1 MLQVYYRD
9 KCIGIY
15 IEKLS
20 VSKMN
25 ESWGRHVYL
34 TLPEVW
40 ELNDLNEIWDS
51 VLRQMAEEISAVSF
65 ETWIKSAE
73 PIEIRGN
80 ELVLSVGNSLNKQ
93 MLMTKFRSMIESC
106 IELETGRTFEIN
118 VVVNENA
125 AAKTEGEFSLE
136 DTASSLNP
144 RYSFEN
150 FVVGGNNNLA
160 YAAALGVAE
169 SPGRKYNPLFLYG
182 GSGLGKTHL
191 LQAIGNKFHQLHP
204 ERKVLYTTS
213 EKFTYEL
220 VTAIR
225 EKSNQEFRR
234 KYRTVDLLLVDD
246 VQFLATKEVTQEE
259 FFHTFNAIYDAG
271 NQIVLT
277 SDRLPSE
284 TPHLTDRIKG
294 RFSMGLLA
302 DVQPPDY
309 ETRLA
314 ILRAKIE
321 EEYFTF
327 DEEIIEYVANNIRSN
342 VRDLEGAVKRILAYA
357 GIERTN
363 TISIELAQKALKEI
377 ISTLPKRNITISV
390 IIDEV
395 EKYYHLPQGSL
406 ITKKRSNDVAYP
418 RHIAM
423 YLAREVLNESYPR
436 IGEEFNRDHSTV
448 MNAVKK
454 VKANLSGDRE
464 LAEKLEDLVNNI
476 RKN

>member
-1 MLQVYYRD
+1 
-9 KCIGIY
+9 
-15 IEKLS
+15 
-20 VSKMN
+20 
-25 ESWGRHVYL
+25 
-34 TLPEVW
+34 
-40 ELNDLNEIWDS
+40 
-51 VLRQMAEEISAVSF
+51 MAEEISAVSF

-73 PIEIRGN
+73 PVEIRGN
-80 ELVLSVGNSLNKQ
+80 EIVLSVGNSLSKQ

-106 IELETGRTFEIN
+106 IELETGSSFEIN
-118 VVVNENA
+118 VVVNEYA
-125 AAKTEGEFSLE
+125 APKAENGFSAE

-169 SPGRKYNPLFLYG
+169 APGRKYNPLFLYG

-225 EKSNQEFRR
+225 DKSNQEFRR

-454 VKANLSGDRE
+454 VKANLSGDKE

>member
-1 MLQVYYRD
+1 
-9 KCIGIY
+9 
-15 IEKLS
+15 
-20 VSKMN
+20 MN

-125 AAKTEGEFSLE
+125 AAKTEGEFSTE

>member
-1 MLQVYYRD
+1 MY
-9 KCIGIY
+9 
-15 IEKLS
+15 
-20 VSKMN
+20 
-25 ESWGRHVYL
+25 
-34 TLPEVW
+34 
-40 ELNDLNEIWDS
+40 
-51 VLRQMAEEISAVSF
+51 
-65 ETWIKSAE
+65 
-73 PIEIRGN
+73 
-80 ELVLSVGNSLNKQ
+80 
-93 MLMTKFRSMIESC
+93 
-106 IELETGRTFEIN
+106 
-118 VVVNENA
+118 
-125 AAKTEGEFSLE
+125 
-136 DTASSLNP
+136 
-144 RYSFEN
+144 
-150 FVVGGNNNLA
+150 
-160 YAAALGVAE
+160 
-169 SPGRKYNPLFLYG
+169 
-182 GSGLGKTHL
+182 
-191 LQAIGNKFHQLHP
+191 
-204 ERKVLYTTS
+204 
-213 EKFTYEL
+213 
-220 VTAIR
+220 
-225 EKSNQEFRR
+225 
-234 KYRTVDLLLVDD
+234 
-246 VQFLATKEVTQEE
+246 
-259 FFHTFNAIYDAG
+259 
-271 NQIVLT
+271 
-277 SDRLPSE
+277 
-284 TPHLTDRIKG
+284 
-294 RFSMGLLA
+294 
-302 DVQPPDY
+302 QPPDY

>member
-1 MLQVYYRD
+1 MR
-9 KCIGIY
+9 
-15 IEKLS
+15 
-20 VSKMN
+20 
-25 ESWGRHVYL
+25 
-34 TLPEVW
+34 
-40 ELNDLNEIWDS
+40 ELNEVWDS
-51 VLRQMAEEISAVSF
+51 VLKQMSEEISSVSF
-65 ETWIKSAE
+65 ETWIKPVTPVSLD
-73 PIEIRGN
+73 GN
-80 ELVLSVGNSLNKQ
+80 DIVLSVKSSLSKN

-106 IELETGRTFEIN
+106 LELAAGTSLTLN
-118 VVVNENA
+118 VVVE
-125 AAKTEGEFSLE
+125 EE
-136 DTASSLNP
+136 DKNSNNGNIESEDDPITRKSELNP

-160 YAAALGVAE
+160 YGAAIAVAE
-169 SPGRKYNPLFLYG
+169 TPGQKYNPLFLYG

-191 LQAIGNKFHQLHP
+191 LQAIGNRYSELYP
-204 ERKVLYTTS
+204 NRKVLYTTS

-225 EKSNQEFRR
+225 EKTNQDFRN
-234 KYRTVDLLLVDD
+234 KYRNVDLLLVDD
-246 VQFLATKEVTQEE
+246 IQFLATKELAQEE
-259 FFHTFNAIYDAG
+259 FFHTFNAIYEAG

-284 TPHLTDRIKG
+284 TPHLTDRLKG
-294 RFSMGLLA
+294 RFQMGLIA

-321 EEYFTF
+321 DEYFTF
-327 DEEIIEYVANNIRSN
+327 DEEIIEYVADNIRSN

-377 ISTLPKRNITISV
+377 ISTLPQRNITTEV

-406 ITKKRSNDVAYP
+406 KTKKRSNDVAYP

-423 YLAREVLNESYPR
+423 YLAREVLGESYPQ
-436 IGEEFNRDHSTV
+436 IGDVFGRDHSTV
-448 MNAVKK
+448 MSAVRK
-454 VKANLSGDRE
+454 VKSNLSGDTE
-464 LAEKLEDLVNNI
+464 LAEKLHKKKVSFEQIRDEIYILVF
-476 RKN
+476 K

>member
-20 VSKMN
+20 VSKRN

-125 AAKTEGEFSLE
+125 AAKTEGEFSTE

>member
-1 MLQVYYRD
+1 M
-9 KCIGIY
+9 
-15 IEKLS
+15 
-20 VSKMN
+20 
-25 ESWGRHVYL
+25 
-34 TLPEVW
+34 
-40 ELNDLNEIWDS
+40 NDLNEIWDS

-125 AAKTEGEFSLE
+125 AAKTEGEFSTE

>member
-20 VSKMN
+20 VSKRN

-106 IELETGRTFEIN
+106 IEFETGRTFEIN

-125 AAKTEGEFSLE
+125 AAKTEGEFSTE

>member
-1 MLQVYYRD
+1 M
-9 KCIGIY
+9 
-15 IEKLS
+15 
-20 VSKMN
+20 
-25 ESWGRHVYL
+25 YL

-125 AAKTEGEFSLE
+125 AAKTESEFSPE

>member
-1 MLQVYYRD
+1 MSIQIDLYYACERMSERW
-9 KCIGIY
+9 GTHAY
-15 IEKLS
+15 QTLS
-20 VSKMN
+20 
-25 ESWGRHVYL
+25 
-34 TLPEVW
+34 EVW
-40 ELNDLNEIWDS
+40 ELNELNEIWDS

-73 PIEIRGN
+73 PVEIRGN

-106 IELETGRTFEIN
+106 IEFETGRTFEIS

-125 AAKTEGEFSLE
+125 APKTEDNFSAE

-191 LQAIGNKFHQLHP
+191 LQAIGNKFHQLYP

>member
-1 MLQVYYRD
+1 
-9 KCIGIY
+9 
-15 IEKLS
+15 
-20 VSKMN
+20 MN

-106 IELETGRTFEIN
+106 IEFETGRTFEIN
-118 VVVNENA
+118 VVVNENV

-246 VQFLATKEVTQEE
+246 VQFLARKEVTQEE

-454 VKANLSGDRE
+454 VKANLSGDSR
-464 LAEKLEDLVNNI
+464 AC
-476 RKN
+476 RKA

>member
-1 MLQVYYRD
+1 M
-9 KCIGIY
+9 
-15 IEKLS
+15 
-20 VSKMN
+20 SKRN

-106 IELETGRTFEIN
+106 IEFETGRTFEIN

-125 AAKTEGEFSLE
+125 AAKTEGEFSTE

>member
-1 MLQVYYRD
+1 
-9 KCIGIY
+9 
-15 IEKLS
+15 
-20 VSKMN
+20 
-25 ESWGRHVYL
+25 
-34 TLPEVW
+34 
-40 ELNDLNEIWDS
+40 
-51 VLRQMAEEISAVSF
+51 MAEEISAVSF
-65 ETWIKSAE
+65 ETWIKAAE
-73 PIEIRGN
+73 PVEIRGS
-80 ELVLSVGNSLNKQ
+80 EIVLSVGNSLNKQ

-106 IELETGRTFEIN
+106 IELETGRSYELN
-118 VVVNENA
+118 VVVKTGAAPKAEND
-125 AAKTEGEFSLE
+125 FSAE
-136 DTASSLNP
+136 DTAASLNP

-150 FVVGGNNNLA
+150 FVVGANNNLA

-234 KYRTVDLLLVDD
+234 KYRTVDMLLVDD

-271 NQIVLT
+271 DQIVLT

-395 EKYYHLPQGSL
+395 EKYYHLPHGSL

>member
-1 MLQVYYRD
+1 MPGALVARPFVLD
-9 KCIGIY
+9 GPLALLTGHGLGIRLGG
-15 IEKLS
+15 EGLD
-20 VSKMN
+20 
-25 ESWGRHVYL
+25 GAGAGL
-34 TLPEVW
+34 
-40 ELNDLNEIWDS
+40 
-51 VLRQMAEEISAVSF
+51 
-65 ETWIKSAE
+65 
-73 PIEIRGN
+73 
-80 ELVLSVGNSLNKQ
+80 
-93 MLMTKFRSMIESC
+93 
-106 IELETGRTFEIN
+106 
-118 VVVNENA
+118 A
-125 AAKTEGEFSLE
+125 AAG
-136 DTASSLNP
+136 TAAAIALP
-144 RYSFEN
+144 PLLRRLFRRL
-150 FVVGGNNNLA
+150 FRRTLRRTLA
-160 YAAALGVAE
+160 ALAASAAAAAAAALLRLLPVGGKVCNDGGDREFLLPLLCVAGGPLLGDLDALPAALAVAD
-169 SPGRKYNPLFLYG
+169 SPGQKYNPLFLYG

-191 LQAIGNKFHQLHP
+191 LQAIGNRFQELYPGK
-204 ERKVLYTTS
+204 KVLYTTS
-213 EKFTYEL
+213 ERFTYEL
-220 VTAIR
+220 INAIR
-225 EKSNQEFRR
+225 EKTNQDFRN

-246 VQFLATKEVTQEE
+246 VQFLATKELAQDE

-309 ETRLA
+309 ETRMA
-314 ILRAKIE
+314 ILKAKIE
-321 EEYFTF
+321 DEYFTF

-406 ITKKRSNDVAYP
+406 RTKKRSNDVAYP

-423 YLAREVLNESYPR
+423 YLSREVLNESYPK
-436 IGEEFNRDHSTV
+436 IGEEFGRDHSTV

-454 VKANLSGDRE
+454 IRKNLSGDKE
-464 LAEKLEDLVNNI
+464 LAEKLQDLVNNI

>member
-1 MLQVYYRD
+1 
-9 KCIGIY
+9 
-15 IEKLS
+15 
-20 VSKMN
+20 MN
-25 ESWGRHVYL
+25 ECWGRHVYL

-106 IELETGRTFEIN
+106 IEFETGRTFEIN

-125 AAKTEGEFSLE
+125 AAKTEGEFSPE

-259 FFHTFNAIYDAG
+259 FFHTSNAIYDAG
-271 NQIVLT
+271 NQIV
-277 SDRLPSE
+277 
-284 TPHLTDRIKG
+284 TDFRPKHRI
-294 RFSMGLLA
+294 
-302 DVQPPDY
+302 
-309 ETRLA
+309 
-314 ILRAKIE
+314 
-321 EEYFTF
+321 
-327 DEEIIEYVANNIRSN
+327 
-342 VRDLEGAVKRILAYA
+342 
-357 GIERTN
+357 
-363 TISIELAQKALKEI
+363 
-377 ISTLPKRNITISV
+377 
-390 IIDEV
+390 
-395 EKYYHLPQGSL
+395 
-406 ITKKRSNDVAYP
+406 
-418 RHIAM
+418 
-423 YLAREVLNESYPR
+423 
-436 IGEEFNRDHSTV
+436 
-448 MNAVKK
+448 
-454 VKANLSGDRE
+454 
-464 LAEKLEDLVNNI
+464 
-476 RKN
+476 

>member
-1 MLQVYYRD
+1 
-9 KCIGIY
+9 
-15 IEKLS
+15 
-20 VSKMN
+20 MN

-106 IELETGRTFEIN
+106 IEFETGRTFEIN
-118 VVVNENA
+118 VVVNENVE
-125 AAKTEGEFSLE
+125 AKTEGEFSPE

>member
-1 MLQVYYRD
+1 
-9 KCIGIY
+9 
-15 IEKLS
+15 
-20 VSKMN
+20 MN
-25 ESWGRHVYL
+25 EI
-34 TLPEVW
+34 
-40 ELNDLNEIWDS
+40 NEIWDS
-51 VLRQMAEEISAVSF
+51 VLAQMAEEISAVSF
-65 ETWIKSAE
+65 ETWIKTVE
-73 PIEIRGN
+73 PVEIKGN
-80 ELVLSVGNSLNKQ
+80 EIVLSVKNSLNKN
-93 MLMTKFRSMIESC
+93 MLMTKFRSMLESC
-106 IELETGRTFEIN
+106 IEMAAGRTYELN
-118 VVVNENA
+118 VTVEAEVLGTSAATDSGEEFASGLNE
-125 AAKTEGEFSLE
+125 
-136 DTASSLNP
+136 
-144 RYSFEN
+144 RYSFDN

-160 YAAALGVAE
+160 YATALAVAE
-169 SPGRKYNPLFLYG
+169 TPGRKYNPLFLYG

-191 LQAIGNKFHQLHP
+191 LQAIGNKFHELYP
-204 ERKVLYTTS
+204 NKKVLYTTS

-220 VTAIR
+220 VNAIR
-225 EKSNQEFRR
+225 EKSNREFRN

-246 VQFLATKEVTQEE
+246 VQFLANKEVTQEE

-309 ETRLA
+309 ETRIA
-314 ILRAKIE
+314 ILKSKIE
-321 EEYFTF
+321 NEYFTF

-395 EKYYHLPQGSL
+395 EKYYHLPSGSL
-406 ITKKRSNDVAYP
+406 VTKKRSNDIAYP

-423 YLAREVLNESYPR
+423 YLAREVLDESYPR

-448 MNAVKK
+448 MSAVKK
-454 VKANLSGDRE
+454 VRKNLNGDKE

>member
-1 MLQVYYRD
+1 MSE
-9 KCIGIY
+9 I
-15 IEKLS
+15 
-20 VSKMN
+20 
-25 ESWGRHVYL
+25 
-34 TLPEVW
+34 T
-40 ELNDLNEIWDS
+40 EIWES
-51 VLRQMAEEISAVSF
+51 VLKQMSEEISAVSF
-65 ETWIKSAE
+65 DTWIKPVKAVA
-73 PIEIRGN
+73 INGN
-80 ELVLSVGNSLNKQ
+80 EITLSVNSALNKN
-93 MLMTKFRSMIESC
+93 MIMTKFRSMIESC
-106 IELETGRTFEIN
+106 LEYAAGRSFELN
-118 VVVNENA
+118 VIQEDA
-125 AAKTEGEFSLE
+125 ASAKEKTAAQDEGGTPSHHS
-136 DTASSLNP
+136 ALNP
-144 RYSFEN
+144 RYSFES
-150 FVVGGNNNLA
+150 FVVGENNNLA
-160 YAAALGVAE
+160 YGAALAVAD
-169 SPGRKYNPLFLYG
+169 SPGQKYNPLFLYG

-191 LQAIGNKFHQLHP
+191 LQAIGNRFQELYPGK
-204 ERKVLYTTS
+204 KVLYTTS
-213 EKFTYEL
+213 ERFTYEL
-220 VTAIR
+220 INAIR
-225 EKSNQEFRR
+225 EKTNQDFRN

-246 VQFLATKEVTQEE
+246 VQFLATKELAQDE

-302 DVQPPDY
+302 DVEPPDY
-309 ETRLA
+309 ETRMA
-314 ILRAKIE
+314 ILKAKIE
-321 EEYFTF
+321 DEYFTF

-406 ITKKRSNDVAYP
+406 RTKKRSNDVAYP

-423 YLAREVLNESYPR
+423 YLSREVLNESYPK
-436 IGEEFNRDHSTV
+436 IGEEFGRDHSTV

-454 VKANLSGDRE
+454 IRKNLSGDKE
-464 LAEKLEDLVNNI
+464 LAEKLQDLVNNI

>member
-1 MLQVYYRD
+1 MR
-9 KCIGIY
+9 
-15 IEKLS
+15 
-20 VSKMN
+20 
-25 ESWGRHVYL
+25 
-34 TLPEVW
+34 
-40 ELNDLNEIWDS
+40 ELNEVWDS
-51 VLRQMAEEISAVSF
+51 VLKQMSEEISSVSF
-65 ETWIKSAE
+65 ETWIKPVMPVSLD
-73 PIEIRGN
+73 GN
-80 ELVLSVGNSLNKQ
+80 DIVLSVKSSLSKN

-106 IELETGRTFEIN
+106 LELAAGTSLTLN
-118 VVVNENA
+118 VVVE
-125 AAKTEGEFSLE
+125 EE
-136 DTASSLNP
+136 DKNSNNGNIESEDDPITRKSELNP

-160 YAAALGVAE
+160 YGAAIAVAE
-169 SPGRKYNPLFLYG
+169 TPGQKYNPLFLYG

-191 LQAIGNKFHQLHP
+191 LQAIGNRYSELYP
-204 ERKVLYTTS
+204 NRKVLYTTS

-225 EKSNQEFRR
+225 EKTNQDFRN
-234 KYRTVDLLLVDD
+234 KYRNVDLLLVDD
-246 VQFLATKEVTQEE
+246 IQFLATKELAQEE
-259 FFHTFNAIYDAG
+259 FFHTFNAIYEAG

-284 TPHLTDRIKG
+284 TPHLTDRLKG
-294 RFSMGLLA
+294 RFQMGLIA

-321 EEYFTF
+321 DEYFTF
-327 DEEIIEYVANNIRSN
+327 DEEIIEYVADNIRSN

-377 ISTLPKRNITISV
+377 ISTLPQRNITTEV

-406 ITKKRSNDVAYP
+406 KTKKRSNDVAYP

-423 YLAREVLNESYPR
+423 YLAREVLGESYPQ
-436 IGEEFNRDHSTV
+436 IGDVFGRDHSTV
-448 MNAVKK
+448 MSAVRK
-454 VKANLSGDRE
+454 VKSNLSGDTE
-464 LAEKLEDLVNNI
+464 LAEKLQELVDNI

>member
-1 MLQVYYRD
+1 
-9 KCIGIY
+9 
-15 IEKLS
+15 
-20 VSKMN
+20 MN

-106 IELETGRTFEIN
+106 IEFETGRTFEIN
-118 VVVNENA
+118 VVVNENVA
-125 AAKTEGEFSLE
+125 TKTEGEFSPE

>member
-1 MLQVYYRD
+1 
-9 KCIGIY
+9 
-15 IEKLS
+15 
-20 VSKMN
+20 MN
-25 ESWGRHVYL
+25 ECWGRHVYL

-106 IELETGRTFEIN
+106 IEFETGRTFEIN

-125 AAKTEGEFSLE
+125 AAKTEGELSPE

>member
-1 MLQVYYRD
+1 ML
-9 KCIGIY
+9 
-15 IEKLS
+15 
-20 VSKMN
+20 
-25 ESWGRHVYL
+25 
-34 TLPEVW
+34 
-40 ELNDLNEIWDS
+40 ELKEIWES
-51 VLRQMAEEISAVSF
+51 VLSQMAEEISAVSF
-65 ETWIKSAE
+65 ETWIKPVKPVS
-73 PIEIRGN
+73 INGN
-80 ELVLSVGNSLNKQ
+80 EIVLSVKSSVNKD
-93 MLMTKFRSMIESC
+93 LVMTKFRSMLESC
-106 IELETGRTFEIN
+106 IEFAAGQSFNL
-118 VVVNENA
+118 VVVIEEEESGG
-125 AAKTEGEFSLE
+125 KETETEADPINRNS
-136 DTASSLNP
+136 ALNP
-144 RYSFEN
+144 KYTFEN
-150 FVVGGNNNLA
+150 FVVGTNNNLA
-160 YAAALGVAE
+160 YAAAMGVAE
-169 SPGRKYNPLFLYG
+169 EPGQKYNPLFLYG

-191 LQAIGNKFHQLHP
+191 LQAIGNEYSKRYP
-204 ERKVLYTTS
+204 DKKVLYTTS

-225 EKSNQEFRR
+225 EKTNQDFRN

-246 VQFLATKEVTQEE
+246 VQFLATKELAQEE
-259 FFHTFNAIYDAG
+259 FFHTFNAIYEGG

-284 TPHLTDRIKG
+284 TPHLTDRLKS
-294 RFSMGLLA
+294 RFQMGLLA

-321 EEYFTF
+321 DEYFTF

-377 ISTLPKRNITISV
+377 IDTLPQRNINISV

-395 EKYYHLPQGSL
+395 EKYYHLPKDSL
-406 ITKKRSNDVAYP
+406 KTKKRSNDIAYP

-423 YLAREVLNESYPR
+423 YLAREVLGESYPR
-436 IGEEFNRDHSTV
+436 IGDEFGRDHSTV
-448 MNAVKK
+448 MSAVKK
-454 VKANLSGDRE
+454 VRKNLSGDTE
-464 LAEKLEDLVNNI
+464 LAEKLQELVNNI